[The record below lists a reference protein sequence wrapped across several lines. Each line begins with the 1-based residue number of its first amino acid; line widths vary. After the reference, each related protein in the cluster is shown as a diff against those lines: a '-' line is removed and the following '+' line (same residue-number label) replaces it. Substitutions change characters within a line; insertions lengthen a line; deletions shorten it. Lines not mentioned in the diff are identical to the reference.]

1 MRATRLE
8 SALRRVDGRFRPSPR
23 IVRRFVQHIIL
34 LQERERIATFLRRH
48 VSPRVAAS
56 PPGQGLALGRL
67 AKRQPL
73 EARLARFTVTTPV
86 HFPQERLRSVT
97 WCRRTAQVTSRRQL
111 ARPRQGAAAPR
122 RAAPAVE
129 LHSSSAQ
136 VYNVLVQS
144 SWQATPAPIWKHES
158 CSLATWAASPIL
170 SQSANSYRYA

>member
-73 EARLARFTVTTPV
+73 EARLARFTVTNST
-86 HFPQERLRSVT
+86 FPQERLRSYNRVSPVRSSHVKKAT
-97 WCRRTAQVTSRRQL
+97 SKTATRRCGPPPRRTRRRVTFLSGQHLIKYLYSRVGKRRQPHL
-111 ARPRQGAAAPR
+111 
-122 RAAPAVE
+122 E
-129 LHSSSAQ
+129 
-136 VYNVLVQS
+136 
-144 SWQATPAPIWKHES
+144 T
-158 CSLATWAASPIL
+158 
-170 SQSANSYRYA
+170 